1 MDNGQARN
9 LKLCFKNSVIHHFT
23 INFSRRFILKKKKM
37 KPKPTEFFRLL
48 FCMNHL
54 FVKRC
59 KTGFVANSAPS
70 STDRTQWLGSC
81 IYLSYSPKKH
91 GFHTANKWQELFR
104 SFTPDSTNVLSKSG
118 DWNHC
123 PLTLPVTSVY
133 AYRSDIHVVD
143 RECQFLGKA
152 PRIWWGLKKRKKLHC
167 SK

>member
-1 MDNGQARN
+1 
-9 LKLCFKNSVIHHFT
+9 
-23 INFSRRFILKKKKM
+23 
-37 KPKPTEFFRLL
+37 
-48 FCMNHL
+48 MNHL

-91 GFHTANKWQELFR
+91 GFHTANKWQELFH

-118 DWNHC
+118 DWNHS

-152 PRIWWGLKKRKKLHC
+152 PRIWWGLKKRKKNSTVQNERYIELSSNKDETGAHYTEW
-167 SK
+167 SKPER

>member
-1 MDNGQARN
+1 
-9 LKLCFKNSVIHHFT
+9 
-23 INFSRRFILKKKKM
+23 
-37 KPKPTEFFRLL
+37 
-48 FCMNHL
+48 MNHL

-91 GFHTANKWQELFR
+91 GFHTANKWQELFH

-118 DWNHC
+118 DWNHS

-152 PRIWWGLKKRKKLHC
+152 PRIWWGLKKRKKNSTVQNERYIELSSNKALLKLGEKRLC
-167 SK
+167 FKSI